1 MWLMNKYFTK
11 DQFNI
16 CLIKGELRDMKKIK
30 EMSKSIFQ
38 ENLLATIK
46 EIISDED
53 FEEKK
58 LRFKIVPVYEEKKS
72 FNAVDDSMRLIALSE
87 KNVGNR
93 LLTLEET
100 VRLVACNSPLVP
112 IWINVSLI
120 NTDGDKIIF
129 NFETSLRFRKPSLLR
144 NAETGH
150 PPFKAI
156 I

>member
-1 MWLMNKYFTK
+1 M
-11 DQFNI
+11 
-16 CLIKGELRDMKKIK
+16 
-30 EMSKSIFQ
+30 
-38 ENLLATIK
+38 
-46 EIISDED
+46 
-53 FEEKK
+53 
-58 LRFKIVPVYEEKKS
+58 
-72 FNAVDDSMRLIALSE
+72 SE

>member
-1 MWLMNKYFTK
+1 
-11 DQFNI
+11 
-16 CLIKGELRDMKKIK
+16 MKKIK

-46 EIISDED
+46 EIMSDDD

-120 NTDGDKIIF
+120 NTDKIIF

>member
-1 MWLMNKYFTK
+1 MNKV
-11 DQFNI
+11 
-16 CLIKGELRDMKKIK
+16 K
-30 EMSKSIFQ
+30 EMNKDIFRD
-38 ENLLATIK
+38 NLMMTIK
-46 EIISDED
+46 EIMLDKDI
-53 FEEKK
+53 EEEK
-58 LRFKIVPVYEEKKS
+58 LRFKIIPVYEEKKP

-112 IWINVSLI
+112 IWINISFNKI
-120 NTDGDKIIF
+120 DCNKIIF

-144 NAETGH
+144 NSETGH

>member
-1 MWLMNKYFTK
+1 MN
-11 DQFNI
+11 
-16 CLIKGELRDMKKIK
+16 KIK
-30 EMSKSIFQ
+30 EMNKGIFRD
-38 ENLLATIK
+38 NLRTTIN
-46 EIISDED
+46 EIMLDKDI
-53 FEEKK
+53 EEKK
-58 LRFKIVPVYEEKKS
+58 LRFKIIPVYEEKKS

-112 IWINVSLI
+112 IWINISLNRI
-120 NTDGDKIIF
+120 DGDIIIF

>member
-1 MWLMNKYFTK
+1 
-11 DQFNI
+11 
-16 CLIKGELRDMKKIK
+16 MKKIK

-46 EIISDED
+46 EIMSDED

-72 FNAVDDSMRLIALSE
+72 FNAVDDSMRLIALSQ